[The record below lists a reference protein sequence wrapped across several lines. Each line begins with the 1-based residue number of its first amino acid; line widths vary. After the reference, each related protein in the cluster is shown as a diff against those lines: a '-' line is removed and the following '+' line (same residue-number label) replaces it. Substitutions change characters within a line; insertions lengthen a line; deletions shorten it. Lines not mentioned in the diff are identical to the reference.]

1 MGHGGYSIGSTNTF
15 TSSAR
20 GYAGKTNFD
29 IFTERNINAAMNPLN
44 VALRES
50 RDSADHPNS
59 YPVVLGLDVTGSMG
73 AVPNF
78 LIKEGFNAIMETIIK
93 GGELDPQILFMGI
106 GDHECDDAPFQI
118 GQFESN
124 DELLHNWFTKV
135 YLEGGGGGN
144 AGESYL
150 LAWYFAAFRTATDS
164 FEKRGRKGILFTVG
178 DEPVLNYL
186 GKEALF
192 NIFGTG
198 QYSNYTAKQLLEQ
211 AQQNYDV
218 YHIHVAETSTGQRAG
233 TVDGWIK
240 LMGKNVLVVQ
250 NSKDVASV
258 IASTILE
265 HKQVQQIGAT
275 STLLLE

>member
-1 MGHGGYSIGSTNTF
+1 MGHGGYSTTDNVFVRTAAVNATKSNSELFGSREL
-15 TSSAR
+15 TS
-20 GYAGKTNFD
+20 
-29 IFTERNINAAMNPLN
+29 AMDPKG
-44 VALRES
+44 VILRES
-50 RDSADHPNS
+50 RDSAEHPNS

-73 AVPNF
+73 SVPNF
-78 LIKEGFNAIMETIIK
+78 LIKEGFNAIMDTIIK

-106 GDHECDDAPFQI
+106 GDHECDSAPFQI

-150 LAWYFAAFRTATDS
+150 LAWYFAAFRTATDA

-186 GKEALF
+186 GKEQLY
-192 NIFGTG
+192 NIFGAG
-198 QYSNYTAKQLLEQ
+198 QYSNYSAKQLLEQ

-218 YHIHVAETSTGQRAG
+218 YHIHVNETSTGKRPG
-233 TVDGWIK
+233 TVDGWVK

-250 NSKDVASV
+250 HSKDVASV
-258 IASTILE
+258 IAATILE
-265 HKQVQQIGAT
+265 HKQVQQIGAAK
-275 STLLLE
+275 TLLLE

>member
-1 MGHGGYSIGSTNTF
+1 MGHGGYSTTDN
-15 TSSAR
+15 
-20 GYAGKTNFD
+20 
-29 IFTERNINAAMNPLN
+29 IFTRSAATNASKSNFELFESRGLTSDMNPN
-44 VALRES
+44 GVTVRES
-50 RDSADHPNS
+50 RDSAEHPNS

-73 AVPNF
+73 SVPNF
-78 LIKEGFNAIMETIIK
+78 LIKEGFNAIMDTIIK

-106 GDHECDDAPFQI
+106 GDHECDRAPFQI

-150 LAWYFAAFRTATDS
+150 LAWYFAAFRTETDALT
-164 FEKRGRKGILFTVG
+164 KRGRKGILFTVG

-186 GKEALF
+186 GKEQLY
-192 NIFGTG
+192 NIFGAG
-198 QYSNYTAKQLLEQ
+198 QYSNYSAKQLLEQ
-211 AQQNYDV
+211 VQQSYDV
-218 YHIHVAETSTGQRAG
+218 YHIHVAETSTGKRPG
-233 TVDGWIK
+233 TVDGWVN

-250 NSKDVASV
+250 SSRDVASV

-265 HKQVQQIGAT
+265 HKQTLQLGAPAP
-275 STLLLE
+275 LLLE